1 VPGQFS
7 GLRRRVDR
15 PYEDPAVAAARDDLS
30 SVRAEGDGC
39 DVAVMVDPD
48 RILAESVAPE
58 IEPAVAA
65 AGSNSRAV
73 RTDGDLQN
81 AVSGA
86 DQGFVTPRSA
96 GSPEAHECIGPAAD
110 DQLSVGACRDTQ
122 DLILVCSE
130 NNGRSVARRPQPHGP
145 ILRSTHDEATCGID
159 RDAGHQVL
167 VTCQH

>member
-1 VPGQFS
+1 PGSLPHADGTVCSSAGDQLSVRAEPHARHEVLVPGQFS

-96 GSPEAHECIGPAAD
+96 GSP
-110 DQLSVGACRDTQ
+110 
-122 DLILVCSE
+122 
-130 NNGRSVARRPQPHGP
+130 
-145 ILRSTHDEATCGID
+145 
-159 RDAGHQVL
+159 
-167 VTCQH
+167 